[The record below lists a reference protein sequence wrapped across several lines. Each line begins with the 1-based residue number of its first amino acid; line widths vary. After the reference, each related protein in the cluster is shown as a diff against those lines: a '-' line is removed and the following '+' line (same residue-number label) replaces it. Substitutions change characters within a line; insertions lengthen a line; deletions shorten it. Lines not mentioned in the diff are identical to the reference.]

1 MIAEKQDYITPHIT
15 DAHYLEYPCFKA
27 GWACEYELPRWQPIH
42 LGSFTLDISP
52 TKHVVMMLV
61 AATICLV
68 TLLLA
73 ARSHREQAAA
83 GTAPKGLANG
93 MEAAVL
99 YLRQEVILPNVGHH
113 GEKYVPFILTL

>member
-1 MIAEKQDYITPHIT
+1 MMLAQDFITPHIT
-15 DAHYLEYPCFKA
+15 DSHAIDYPCLKSGFI
-27 GWACEYELPRWQPIH
+27 CELELPHWQPIH
-42 LGSFTLDISP
+42 IGNFTLDISP
-52 TKHVVMMLV
+52 TKHVVMLLV

-73 ARSHREQAAA
+73 ARAHRQQAAA

-99 YLRQEVILPNVGHH
+99 YLRQEVVLPNVGHH
-113 GEKYVPFILTL
+113 